1 MATDILTSLNKNGS
15 GLDIKSLTATLV
27 QADIQPKQTAQT
39 KRAAAADVSISALG
53 QVRASFAKLQTTM
66 AGIAETPG
74 LQASS
79 SNPAALAV
87 TVTDRAKL
95 TEVSGNIDV
104 VQIAKRHVLE
114 FGGFSGGSAPIGG
127 GSLKVEF
134 GVWGGET
141 PTDFA
146 LNPDSQVHTLTIPPD
161 ATLDDLAAV
170 LNTLGGIS
178 AKVLDKGDGTFSLGI
193 VGNTGAGQ
201 AMRLT
206 AVEDAAVPGLAA
218 FDTTATNATRQVQ
231 AASDAVMVVDGI
243 TVFRSSNTVTDLVP
257 GLQIDLTAPATN
269 IDLTVARDGDT
280 TYANLETLVGSINE
294 TKALLKTLSARGL
307 DGAAAGALAGDSAIA
322 TLSQKLSSLISA
334 PLNGFGGDPVH
345 LADMGVQTMRDGSL
359 LLSKYN
365 FEKAFAANAAM
376 FDAAFSDRMVADDLR
391 VTVTG
396 TPTAAAVA
404 GNHSFVRD
412 AVTGEAS
419 FDGLALQA
427 GALIDGMQDY
437 TVMNGA
443 FAGTVMTV
451 PEDLT
456 ATTITFGRSFQ
467 TALDG
472 IIKDALSGTGA
483 IARRETQ
490 ENARKTEAADQLA
503 ALAKR
508 SADLETR
515 YLKRFAEMEKAITKM
530 KSTGEYLSNL
540 VDQWANASN

>member
-39 KRAAAADVSISALG
+39 KRATAADVSISALG
-53 QVRASFAKLQTTM
+53 QVRASFAKLQSAM
-66 AGIAETPG
+66 SAISETPG
-74 LQASS
+74 LQATSS
-79 SNPAALAV
+79 KPEALAV

-95 TEVSGNIDV
+95 TEIAGNIDV

-114 FGGFSGGSAPIGG
+114 FSGFSGGSAPIGG

-134 GVWGGET
+134 GVWGGAT

-206 AVEDAAVPGLAA
+206 AVEDAATPGLAA
-218 FDTTATNATRQVQ
+218 FDTTTTNVTRQVQ

-257 GLQIDLTAPATN
+257 GLKIDLTAPATN
-269 IDLTVARDGDT
+269 IDLSIARDADT
-280 TYANLETLVGSINE
+280 TKGNLESLVNSVNE
-294 TKALLKTLSARGL
+294 TKSLLKTLSARGL

-322 TLSQKLSSLISA
+322 ALSQKLNALISA
-334 PLNGFGGDPVH
+334 PLSGFGDAAVH

-359 LLSKYN
+359 RLSSYD
-365 FEKAFAANAAM
+365 FDKAFAANAAM
-376 FDAAFSDRMVADDLR
+376 FDAAFSDRMVASDLR
-391 VTVTG
+391 VSVTG
-396 TPTAAAVA
+396 TPTLAALA
-404 GNHSFVRD
+404 GNHAFARD
-412 AVTGEAS
+412 ATTGIAS
-419 FDGLALQA
+419 FDGQALTA

-437 TVMNGA
+437 TVMNGS
-443 FAGTVMTV
+443 FAGTVVSV
-451 PEDLT
+451 PQDLT

-467 TALDG
+467 TALEG
-472 IIKDALSGTGA
+472 IISDALSGTGA

-490 ENARKTEAADQLA
+490 ETAKKTEAADQLA
-503 ALAKR
+503 NLTKR
-508 SADLETR
+508 AADLETR

-530 KSTGEYLSNL
+530 KSTGTYLTNL
-540 VDQWANASN
+540 VAQWTAQKN